1 MNVVADI
8 ADVSVEQAKG
18 RYEEMKD
25 RNRRNFFF
33 PAEFIV
39 ADSTKVRNF
48 YLKGQFK
55 NWVPHKIVQRD
66 FYLTTRIVYSDLD
79 GGLKPSA

>member
-18 RYEEMKD
+18 RYEEMKE

-39 ADSTKVRNF
+39 ADSTKV
-48 YLKGQFK
+48 
-55 NWVPHKIVQRD
+55 
-66 FYLTTRIVYSDLD
+66 
-79 GGLKPSA
+79 